1 MRVLTNLLRIR
12 YTCSDLFNVLQGMFV
27 NFFQAAGH
35 VHRFLTLD
43 ENVLRM
49 SAGANE
55 GLSIAFCVNSS
66 LQLNF
71 NMCNT
76 SHGICTH
83 LCDVYYLSEI

>member
-1 MRVLTNLLRIR
+1 M
-12 YTCSDLFNVLQGMFV
+12 

-66 LQLNF
+66 LQPNLIGAIRA
-71 NMCNT
+71 MAYA
-76 SHGICTH
+76 HICVMFTIK
-83 LCDVYYLSEI
+83 VKFK